1 MKKNKTNKPLFSG
14 KHTVNMHADFE
25 LGKICYYAK
34 GNPEVIQ
41 ALMFSLATK
50 EPEFAVALLKA
61 ARDFMDW
68 RIENR
73 GNV

>member
-25 LGKICYYAK
+25 LGKISYYAK
-34 GNPEVIQ
+34 GNPEIIQ
-41 ALMFSLATK
+41 ALIFMLAK
-50 EPEFAVALLKA
+50 EEPKFAVALLKA

-73 GNV
+73 G

>member
-1 MKKNKTNKPLFSG
+1 MKKNKTNKPLLSG
-14 KHTVNMHADFE
+14 KHTVNLHVNFE
-25 LGKICYYAK
+25 EGKISYYAK

-41 ALMFSLATK
+41 TLIFMLAK
-50 EPEFAVALLKA
+50 EEPKFAVALLKA

-73 GNV
+73 GTV